1 MHQRQLQTDHF
12 RTKQLADYWSISE
25 RTLERWRLIGKGPA
39 FLKIEGCILYRMT
52 DVLEYESRSAG
63 RY

>member
-39 FLKIEGCILYRMT
+39 FLKIEGCILYRM
-52 DVLEYESRSAG
+52 
-63 RY
+63 